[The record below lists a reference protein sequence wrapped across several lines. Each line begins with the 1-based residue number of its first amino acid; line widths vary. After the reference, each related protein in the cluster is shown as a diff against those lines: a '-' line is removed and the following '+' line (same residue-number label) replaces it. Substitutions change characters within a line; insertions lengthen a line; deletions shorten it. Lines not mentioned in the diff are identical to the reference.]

1 MNTLTD
7 LLIITCLICFITDVS
22 GFVQSIKR
30 QYLRKFWGIKNPD
43 ISVLNWKP
51 FDCSLCLTFYS
62 TLIYI
67 AVTGNFTLPW
77 IGMCVLLSLI
87 SSNISGFMLCVKD
100 FLAAVECRIQK
111 LIEKI

>member
-7 LLIITCLICFITDVS
+7 LLIITCLICYVIDVS
-22 GFVQSIKR
+22 GFIQSIKR
-30 QYLRKFWGIKNPD
+30 QYLREFWGIKNPD

-51 FDCSLCLTFYS
+51 IDCSLCSVFWC

-77 IGMCVLLSLI
+77 IGMCVLLSLM
-87 SSNISGFMLCVKD
+87 SSNISGFMMFIKD

>member
-1 MNTLTD
+1 MDTLTD
-7 LLIITCLICFITDVS
+7 LLIITCIVCFIIDVS

-51 FDCSLCLTFYS
+51 FDCSLCSVFWC

-77 IGMCVLLSLI
+77 IGICVLLSLI
-87 SSNISGFMLCVKD
+87 SSNISGFMLCIKD

>member
-1 MNTLTD
+1 MDTLTD
-7 LLIITCLICFITDVS
+7 LLIITCLVCFITDVS
-22 GFVQSIKR
+22 GFAQSVKR

-51 FDCSLCLTFYS
+51 FDCSLCGVFWC

-77 IGMCVLLSLI
+77 IGMCILLSLI

-100 FLAAVECRIQK
+100 FLAAVECLIQK

>member
-1 MNTLTD
+1 MHTLTD
-7 LLIITCLICFITDVS
+7 LLIITCLVCYVTDVS

-51 FDCSLCLTFYS
+51 IDCSLCSVFWC

-67 AVTGNFTLPW
+67 AVTGNFTLSW
-77 IGMCVLLSLI
+77 IGMCVLLSLL
-87 SSNISGFMLCVKD
+87 SSNISGFMLCIKD